1 MAIARSQVNGAPV
14 TFADEPTGALDSKT
28 AREVMAL
35 LLTMIPQQGK
45 TLLVVTH
52 DPNVAAAC
60 SRVVY
65 LQDGQIVSDQRNS
78 QGGVPA
84 QNGFQNLGAQS
95 QAGA

>member
-1 MAIARSQVNGAPV
+1 
-14 TFADEPTGALDSKT
+14 
-28 AREVMAL
+28 MAL

-84 QNGFQNLGAQS
+84 QNSFLNPGVQP
-95 QAGA
+95 QAGG

>member
-1 MAIARSQVNGAPV
+1 M
-14 TFADEPTGALDSKT
+14 
-28 AREVMAL
+28 
-35 LLTMIPQQGK
+35 
-45 TLLVVTH
+45 VTH
-52 DPNVAAAC
+52 DPERGGGV

-84 QNGFQNLGAQS
+84 QNGTQNPDAQS